1 MADIEVRTGDAF
13 DVLPTLAADHVHA
26 VVTDPPYGL
35 AFMGR
40 SWDDFEPREYQAW
53 CEEWA
58 AEVKRVLKPGGH
70 LLAFSGNRTHHRL
83 FSGVEDAGFEI
94 RDTITWH
101 YGSGFPKALDVSKA
115 IDKQRD
121 DEKEQRIVCRWLRER
136 IEASQYTVD
145 DIADHFGFHSRMV
158 DHWAAR
164 DTDSQPETPTLDQW
178 RELKRLLGF
187 GDEMDDLVNWLNE
200 RKGEPAESWDEREVV
215 DTITKAPGWDYDG
228 GNVYEEN
235 GSVSEKTLKF
245 TAPATDAA
253 EKWDGFKTALKPA
266 TEYVVVARKPLSED
280 TVAEN
285 VQTHGTGALNI
296 DGTRIETSENLN
308 GGSNK
313 RDEAR
318 VLGERHNPT
327 AFQDDDYDYEQSEE
341 GRYPSNVVFDAT
353 EAERL
358 DREVGE
364 TESKSGGKST
374 GFSGDVY
381 GDNSDEYAKETQ
393 ERVGYDGKGGPS
405 RYFYT
410 SKASRSERT
419 ENGRLPNDHPTV
431 KPLDLMQWLVRLVTA
446 EGQVVC
452 DPFAG
457 SGTTLKAAK
466 ELGRGAIGIERQ
478 PEYADLA
485 RARAGLT
492 PEEPGRFV
500 DDAATT
506 LAAYTDGGAE

>member
-1 MADIEVRTGDAF
+1 MTDFEVRTGDAF
-13 DVLPTLAADHVHA
+13 DVLPTLPADHVHA

-40 SWDDFEPREYQAW
+40 DWDDFEPREYQEW
-53 CEEWA
+53 CQQWA
-58 AEVKRVLKPGGH
+58 AAVKRVLKPGGH

-115 IDKQRD
+115 IDKQ
-121 DEKEQRIVCRWLRER
+121 
-136 IEASQYTVD
+136 
-145 DIADHFGFHSRMV
+145 AD
-158 DHWAAR
+158 A
-164 DTDSQPETPTLDQW
+164 
-178 RELKRLLGF
+178 
-187 GDEMDDLVNWLNE
+187 
-200 RKGEPAESWDEREVV
+200 EREVLGENPNARDSASSNV
-215 DTITKAPGWDYDG
+215 SMGQGTYD
-228 GNVYEEN
+228 
-235 GSVSEKTLKF
+235 KI

-253 EKWDGFKTALKPA
+253 ERWAGFKTALKPA
-266 TEYVVVARKPLSED
+266 TEYVVVARKPLSEG
-280 TVAEN
+280 TVAAN

-296 DGTRIETSENLN
+296 DGCRVKGDVDTTRPDGPNNPEIYGPQTNDNRGSET
-308 GGSNK
+308 G
-313 RDEAR
+313 
-318 VLGERHNPT
+318 
-327 AFQDDDYDYEQSEE
+327 

-358 DREVGE
+358 DRENEHRSGSIRRGSDGGFGE
-364 TESKSGGKST
+364 SNRT
-374 GFSGDVY
+374 Y
-381 GDNSDEYAKETQ
+381 GDDDH
-393 ERVGYDGKGGPS
+393 DGLDPNRGFDDSGGPS

-431 KPLDLMQWLVRLVTA
+431 KPLDLMEWLVRLVTA
-446 EGQVVC
+446 EGQTVC

-492 PEEPGRFV
+492 PEDPSRFV
-500 DDAATT
+500 DDGATT
-506 LAAYTDGGAE
+506 LQAYTDGGGGDD